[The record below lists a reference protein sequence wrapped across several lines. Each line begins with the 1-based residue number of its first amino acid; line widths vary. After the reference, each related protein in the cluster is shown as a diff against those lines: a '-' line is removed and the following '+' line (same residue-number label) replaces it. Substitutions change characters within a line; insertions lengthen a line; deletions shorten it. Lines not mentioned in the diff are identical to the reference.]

1 MAIFGGLGAM
11 TRFWLDDWTRGRQR
25 GDFPVGTLVINVLG
39 SLLLGVLSA
48 GVLRDGWSGDWRLV
62 AGTGFCGG
70 FTTFSTT
77 SVETVRLWQQRRSA
91 AALINTL
98 GTAGAC
104 LVAAGVG
111 LWLG

>member
-1 MAIFGGLGAM
+1 MAMFGGLGAGM
-11 TRFWLDDWTRGRQR
+11 RFWLDDWTRRRQR
-25 GDFPVGTLVINVLG
+25 GDFPTGTLLINVLG
-39 SLLLGVLSA
+39 SLLLGVLTA
-48 GVLRDGWSGDWRLV
+48 AVLRKGWGDDWRLL

-77 SVETVRLWQQRRSA
+77 SVETVRLWQQRRIA
-91 AALINTL
+91 AALVNTL